1 MSKILTFGFSR
12 SIGCKP
18 FSKAIQ
24 LVEKRPYS
32 HVYIKYVDELTKD
45 VMIFQASHGDV
56 NVVSE
61 AMFLASNIIIE
72 EYEMQVLDSVYM
84 TIRKKMNSLL
94 GLKYSTLQ
102 ILNIAVQKIFQTK
115 DIKLVSNGNEQ
126 FICSELGYVILEE
139 AYPKVIADQESV
151 TPSDF
156 NKIINIIGIKRTV

>member
-1 MSKILTFGFSR
+1 MKITFGFSR

-61 AMFLASNIIIE
+61 SMFLASNVIIE

-102 ILNIAVQKIFQTK
+102 ILNIAIQKIFQTK
-115 DIKLVSNGNEQ
+115 DIKLVANGNEQ